1 MPRVNCGAMLE
12 LGQGFGRRFAAR
24 GGGGLVLMS
33 PLVAFQGVPFAA
45 DYAANYAATKAYV
58 QSLVEGLRVELAPLG
73 VDVVASA
80 PGPVRSGFAA
90 RAGMTMGATLA
101 SAGVVAATFGALGR
115 QGTVAPGVLSKAL
128 GWSLAPLPRPARVRA
143 MGRVM
148 RGMAARTDGAGEGT
162 AAGPA

>member
-1 MPRVNCGAMLE
+1 M
-12 LGQGFGRRFAAR
+12 
-24 GGGGLVLMS
+24 
-33 PLVAFQGVPFAA
+33 
-45 DYAANYAATKAYV
+45 
-58 QSLVEGLRVELAPLG
+58 QSLAEGLRVELAPLG

-90 RAGMTMGATLA
+90 RAGMKIGATLA
-101 SAGVVAATFGALGR
+101 PAEVAAATLGALGR
-115 QGTVAPGVLSKAL
+115 RGTVAPGVLSKAL
-128 GWSLAPLPRPARVRA
+128 SWSLAPLPRPARVRA